1 MLEKFTNY
9 IKNTKVEKL
18 NRKKNNKETYNK
30 SKL

>member
-9 IKNTKVEKL
+9 IKNLKVKKL